1 MRSISAETLL
11 IIALI
16 GLVAGW
22 LAGQIVK
29 GSGFGVLNDIL
40 IGIVGAF
47 IGSWL
52 LSHTGIHLGTGLIA
66 EIARATIGAVVLLL
80 LVRLIGGGY
89 YRRGYWG
96 HRRRYE

>member
-1 MRSISAETLL
+1 MHISGETLL
-11 IIALI
+11 IIVLI

-40 IGIVGAF
+40 IGVIGAF
-47 IGSWL
+47 IGNWL
-52 LSHTGIHLGTGLIA
+52 LARTGIHLGAGLLADIL
-66 EIARATIGAVVLLL
+66 RATIGAVVLLL
-80 LVRLIGGGY
+80 IVRLIGGGY
-89 YRRGYWG
+89 RRRGYFG